1 MRRVITAGGAGA
13 GKTRGKTKPCEQ
25 TEHGCEVAEL
35 FRVLGKTYMLD
46 ILHIFLVEGNGPKRF
61 VALQE
66 RLELSPNTLSD
77 RLKELVKAGLLTRTP
92 FNEIPPRV
100 DYEATAKAHDLRGV
114 FDTLLEWAA
123 RHDLKATA
131 ASPAEVKEEKAAA

>member
-1 MRRVITAGGAGA
+1 MRRVIPSGGAGA

-100 DYEATAKAHDLRGV
+100 DYEATAKAHDLKPVVEALG
-114 FDTLLEWAA
+114 EWAE
-123 RHDLKATA
+123 RHTLKPEPATA
-131 ASPAEVKEEKAAA
+131 K